1 MDLKAMFP
9 NLNAMWTR
17 WSAYEV
23 AERHGVRYLMPSP
36 SAEPFTYSC
45 ADQLETL
52 VADAVEL
59 GRKVTE
65 DAAELDRAC
74 AAFAAHHGLLGLG
87 GGKDADLFAK
97 GDVVPVYRPV
107 NEKEYGEELERFQV
121 EMTALYQH
129 FVSSRGEAIAV
140 NAIPAI
146 TGSLSYKLTS
156 DQTPQLIWE
165 TDGLRNVLRLAY
177 SAIITGPST
186 SLKVCKNCG
195 KVYYNP
201 HAKSEFCSTK
211 CRNYYNVKAFRAKGE
226 K

>member
-9 NLNAMWTR
+9 NLNTMWTR

-23 AERHGVRYLMPSP
+23 TERHGVCYLMPSP
-36 SAEPFTYSC
+36 SAESFTYNC
-45 ADQLETL
+45 ADQPETL

-59 GRKVTE
+59 GRQVTE
-65 DAAELDRAC
+65 DATELDRAC
-74 AAFAAHHGLLGLG
+74 AAFAAHHGLLGMG

-97 GDVVPVYRPV
+97 GDMAPVYRPV
-107 NEKEYGEELERFQV
+107 NEKEYGEELERFKA

-129 FVSSRGEAIAV
+129 FVSSRGEAMAV
-140 NAIPAI
+140 DAIPAI

-156 DQTPQLIWE
+156 GQIPQLIWE

-177 SAIITGPST
+177 AATITGPGAA
-186 SLKVCKNCG
+186 LKVCKNCG
-195 KVYYNP
+195 MVYHNP

-211 CRNYYNVKAFRAKGE
+211 CRNYYNVKVFRE
-226 K
+226 KR